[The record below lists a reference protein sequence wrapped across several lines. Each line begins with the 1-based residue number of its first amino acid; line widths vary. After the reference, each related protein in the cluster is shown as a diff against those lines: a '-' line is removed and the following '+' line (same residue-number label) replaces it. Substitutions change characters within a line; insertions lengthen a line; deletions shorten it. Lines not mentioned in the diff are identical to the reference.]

1 MIDIHTHIIP
11 SIDDG
16 SKSVEE
22 TFELFKEAAEAGFT
36 DIILTPHY
44 INGYYETNTNIRE
57 YWVKSLQETLN
68 KLEIPIRV
76 FVGNEIYICEN
87 MDELI
92 SNNIV
97 SPLNNSKY
105 ILFELPM
112 NTNVAYLEKI
122 IFRIINIDK
131 IPILA
136 HPERYSYVQKDIS
149 IIEKLRQQGVLFQA
163 NYGSIVGLYGD
174 DTRKTLEKL
183 LKKDLIDFVASDVHI
198 KKSIYTVVD
207 DAKKRLKKIIGN
219 DKLEKLTTYN
229 PQKIILNKDI

>member
-163 NYGSIVGLYGD
+163 KYGSIVGLYGD